1 MTIDFEYYYDKTI
14 DLVNDVTLS
23 HTSGFSTYKDN
34 MGEVVN
40 KGVEVE
46 VRADIYRDRNWN
58 VSLWG
63 NMAHNKN
70 EILKISDSQK
80 GL

>member
-1 MTIDFEYYYDKTI
+1 MIKTI

-46 VRADIYRDRNWN
+46 VVRIYI
-58 VSLWG
+58 VIETGMSLFMG
-63 NMAHNKN
+63 KYGT
-70 EILKISDSQK
+70 Q
-80 GL
+80 